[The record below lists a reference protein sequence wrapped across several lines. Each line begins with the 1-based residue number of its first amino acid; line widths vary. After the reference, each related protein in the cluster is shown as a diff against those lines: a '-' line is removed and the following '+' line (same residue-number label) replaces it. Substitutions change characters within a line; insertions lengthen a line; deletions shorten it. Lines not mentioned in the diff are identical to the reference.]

1 MRVWVRMKRGKEGER
16 REKEGEREK
25 RGKGERVERKK
36 EWREKKREKERR
48 KSIEAWMLSK
58 SVVQDASG
66 IKTPAESGRYRIRR
80 KNV

>member
-1 MRVWVRMKRGKEGER
+1 MRVWVRMKRGKEGGEKRERGGKRKERER
-16 REKEGEREK
+16 RK
-25 RGKGERVERKK
+25 RG
-36 EWREKKREKERR
+36 EKKREERKKERR

>member
-1 MRVWVRMKRGKEGER
+1 MGEDEERKRGGREERKRGKEKREGKEKER
-16 REKEGEREK
+16 REK
-25 RGKGERVERKK
+25 
-36 EWREKKREKERR
+36 KERR

>member
-1 MRVWVRMKRGKEGER
+1 MRVWVRMKRGKEGGER

-25 RGKGERVERKK
+25 RGKGEREERK
-36 EWREKKREKERR
+36 KERR

>member
-1 MRVWVRMKRGKEGER
+1 MGEDEERKRGGER

-25 RGKGERVERKK
+25 RGKGEREERK
-36 EWREKKREKERR
+36 REERKKERR

>member
-1 MRVWVRMKRGKEGER
+1 MKRGKEGGREER
-16 REKEGEREK
+16 K
-25 RGKGERVERKK
+25 RGKEKREERK
-36 EWREKKREKERR
+36 KERR

>member
-1 MRVWVRMKRGKEGER
+1 MTVRVWVRMKRGKEGGREER
-16 REKEGEREK
+16 K
-25 RGKGERVERKK
+25 RGKEKREERK
-36 EWREKKREKERR
+36 KERR